1 MKKRT
6 SVYYLSLLLLIS
18 FTTTAQS
25 FYDYTV
31 LDIDS
36 NRFSM
41 SQLEGKKVMV
51 VNVASKC
58 GLTPQYK
65 QLEAIYRKYKDDNFI
80 IIGFPSNDFMKQ
92 EPGSNEDIKV
102 FCSEK
107 YDVTFPIMSKIIV
120 KGDEMEPIYQWLTQK
135 ELNGFEDSSVK
146 WNFQKY
152 LIGEEGN
159 IEKIISPRIKPDN
172 DKIINWIEDKETP

>member
-1 MKKRT
+1 MKKGI
-6 SVYYLSLLLLIS
+6 SVYYLSLLFFIS
-18 FTTTAQS
+18 FATTAQS

-31 LDIDS
+31 LDIDG
-36 NRFSM
+36 NEFSL

-58 GLTPQYK
+58 GLTPQYR
-65 QLEAIYRKYKDDNFI
+65 QLEAVYREYKDNNFI

-92 EPGSNEDIKV
+92 EPGSNEEIKV

-107 YDVTFPIMSKIIV
+107 YDVTFPIMSKIVV
-120 KGDEMEPIYQWLTQK
+120 KGDSMAPIYQWLTQK
-135 ELNGFEDSSVK
+135 DLNGFEDSSVK

-152 LIGEEGN
+152 LIGEEGK
-159 IEKIISPRIKPDN
+159 IEKVISPRIKPDN
-172 DKIINWIEDKETP
+172 DKIINWIEDKESP